1 MARMARVVAIGYPH
15 HITQRGNY
23 GQNVFVDDED
33 REQYLRWIQYESEKF
48 ELSLF
53 VHTLMTN
60 HVHFIGIPNKEDS
73 LAKTFSAAH
82 MKYAQYFNKKRNRK
96 GHLWQGRFYSCVLDD
111 SHLITA
117 ARYIERNPVRAG
129 LVSKPWGWKWSS
141 ASVHTGKCNEAILK
155 LEDLFRVIGFSQ
167 EEWKAYIELE
177 DIRKDVDNI
186 KKQTLNGR
194 PLGGKQFI
202 NNLEQTLGRKL
213 TVRSQGRPRKV

>member
-1 MARMARVVAIGYPH
+1 VSILQGGGNMARMARVVAVSYPH

-33 REQYLRWIQYESEKF
+33 KERYLSWIQYESEKF

-111 SHLITA
+111 SHLIAA

-129 LVSKPWGWKWSS
+129 LVSKPRERSFKKLAVTLDFSKNLVYNY
-141 ASVHTGKCNEAILK
+141 SVA
-155 LEDLFRVIGFSQ
+155 
-167 EEWKAYIELE
+167 
-177 DIRKDVDNI
+177 
-186 KKQTLNGR
+186 
-194 PLGGKQFI
+194 
-202 NNLEQTLGRKL
+202 
-213 TVRSQGRPRKV
+213 